1 MGGNRI
7 SMKKKTPAPAKAKKL
22 HQPAE
27 PASITP
33 IAEHHERKIAEAK
46 AAKRG
51 DGDNRISANIC
62 SICRGSGLLVGDPP
76 VRSIQCPAC
85 RGKWPSGKWPSYLK
99 DAIEVRSCRRCGAW
113 KGRSCIDPRTVAVFV
128 TVNFGD
134 GPREFCYER
143 VYDYFESRRPVTTE
157 AAEVDR

>member
-22 HQPAE
+22 PQPAE

-33 IAEHHERKIAEAK
+33 IAEHHARKIAEAK
-46 AAKRG
+46 AAKHG

-62 SICRGSGLLVGDPP
+62 SMCRGSGLLVGDPP
-76 VRSIQCPAC
+76 VRAIQCPAC

-99 DAIEVRSCRRCGAW
+99 DAI
-113 KGRSCIDPRTVAVFV
+113 
-128 TVNFGD
+128 VNFGD

-143 VYDYFESRRPVTTE
+143 VYDYFESLRAGRVP
-157 AAEVDR
+157 